1 MTKYLRLLFPLVFL
15 ASPLLAQRGTVAIP
29 AEAQMDRYPLHSAV
43 AMTAGEM
50 AKLKLH
56 PVVLT
61 EPTQVLNHY
70 RNINR
75 FVLEM
80 LPVGT
85 VALAD
90 SAGVIR
96 YKADCVNRLVLPSK
110 CPACLGLLN
119 GSSLDSA
126 AVAKAR
132 ADSLNSSKSD
142 SALLAGWLKGLAN
155 ESPSTAAKLQKLMQK
170 DQKPGFWSQ
179 VADHFG
185 SIMDGAKS
193 VLSWLLPLLLF
204 LALLAL
210 VGFGI
215 WSLFNRNRSGGS
227 GGTTPPTT
235 PNPPAPAPA
244 PLPIVAPPTPVVG
257 PTPPAP
263 TPTPVPPVV
272 SPTSTTSSVPESTP
286 PAPKSWKTFVHV
298 ALADGQSQPSTVI
311 RHSDDINSVTYE
323 SENGVNTLRFRQ
335 W

>member
-15 ASPLLAQRGTVAIP
+15 ASPLLAQRGTRAIP
-29 AEAQMDRYPLHSAV
+29 VQAEMEKYPLHTAV
-43 AMTAGEM
+43 IMTAGEM
-50 AKLKLH
+50 AKYKLH
-56 PVVLT
+56 PVSLV
-61 EPTQVLNHY
+61 EPTQVLNYY
-70 RNINR
+70 RNIDR

-85 VALAD
+85 IVLSD
-90 SAGVIR
+90 SSGVPR

-110 CPACLGLLN
+110 CPACLGLLGGAN
-119 GSSLDSA
+119 GIDSVA
-126 AVAKAR
+126 AAKAR
-132 ADSLNSSKSD
+132 ADSIARANGLLGSAVPVSD
-142 SALLAGWLKGLAN
+142 GPLGNKR
-155 ESPSTAAKLQKLMQK
+155 
-170 DQKPGFWSQ
+170 PGFWSQ

-235 PNPPAPAPA
+235 PNPPAPAPR
-244 PLPIVAPPTPVVG
+244 PIVTPPTPVVG

-263 TPTPVPPVV
+263 TPAPVPPVV
-272 SPTSTTSSVPESTP
+272 SPTSTASSVPEPTP
-286 PAPKSWKTFVHV
+286 PASKSGKTFVHV
-298 ALADGQSQPSTVI
+298 ALADGQGQPSTVI

-335 W
+335 K